1 MKRKV
6 VIGLSGGVDSSVAAW
21 MLKEQGYEVIGLF
34 MRNWNDSTGV
44 LEADCTYED
53 DVMFAEMVAARI
65 GIPFHVVDLSEPYRE
80 RVVDYMFSEYK
91 SGRTPNP
98 DILCNREIKFDSFVT
113 EAHKIGGELVA
124 TGHYCRKELLTE
136 SDSKESG
143 AGDNRREPVD
153 GSTGKKPAETVSEA
167 DIGAVSNTAKTDR
180 AAGTGADR
188 RITDR
193 DSAPDIGAVNKT
205 VDTSNAADTDADLRD
220 KNDDSDNKIYR
231 LLAGKDSGKD
241 QSYFLC
247 QITQDQLAGALFPI
261 GNMTKQEVRKLASG
275 LNLPTAARKDSQ
287 GICFIGKVDLPTFLQ
302 QKLKPRTGRTV
313 LIPATAEFPVFADG
327 LPAEDAGDEILDAM
341 SSPYSFNPSGG
352 PTIGK
357 HDGAHYFTVGQRK
370 GINIGGYKKPL
381 FVLATNSEKN
391 ILYVGEGQDH
401 PGLHRKGLLVKDE
414 DIHWI
419 RPDMQM
425 GKGEN
430 RVYDVRIR
438 YRQPL
443 EKAKLFRREQGIYI
457 IFERLQRGIAPGQFA
472 AWYSGDELLG
482 SGVISY

>member
-1 MKRKV
+1 MKKKV

-21 MLKEQGYEVIGLF
+21 ILKEQGYEVTGLF
-34 MRNWNDSTGV
+34 MRNWNDNTGV

-65 GIPFHVVDLSEPYRE
+65 GIPFHVVDLSEPYRK
-80 RVVDYMFSEYK
+80 RVVDYMFSEYQA
-91 SGRTPNP
+91 GRTPNP

-113 EAHKIGGELVA
+113 EARKIGGELVA
-124 TGHYCRKELLTE
+124 TGHYCRKELLVE
-136 SDSKESG
+136 SDSKETG
-143 AGDNRREPVD
+143 PVDNRGGSVD
-153 GSTGKKPAETVSEA
+153 VSTGNKPAEKV
-167 DIGAVSNTAKTDR
+167 
-180 AAGTGADR
+180 TGADM
-188 RITDR
+188 D
-193 DSAPDIGAVNKT
+193 AVSKT
-205 VDTSNAADTDADLRD
+205 GDLGSEVGMDTGKRD
-220 KNDDSDNKIYR
+220 KNNESDKKIYQ
-231 LLAGKDSGKD
+231 LLAGKDSAKD

-261 GNMTKQEVRKLASG
+261 GNMTKQEVRKLASD
-275 LNLPTAARKDSQ
+275 LNMPTAERKDSQ

-313 LIPATAEFPVFADG
+313 LIPATEEFPVFTDG
-327 LPAEDAGDEILDAM
+327 LPPDETGDEVLDAM

-381 FVLATNSEKN
+381 FVLATDSKKN

-401 PGLHRKGLLVKDE
+401 PGLHRKGLLVRDE
-414 DIHWI
+414 EIHWI
-419 RPDMQM
+419 RPGMQM
-425 GKGEN
+425 ANGEN

-443 EKAKLFRREQGIYI
+443 EKAKLFRRDRGMYV

-482 SGVISY
+482 SGVISS